1 MDPKEGETWQ
11 IRRVGPAATC
21 RNVLNIMKL
30 KIGINTFGRSP
41 NNDFFLDSK
50 ILKNF
55 ISRHHAVIIGETR
68 ESGNDV
74 FFLQEKGL
82 NGTFINDIRIKG
94 SSILSEGD
102 KITFGHTNGYKIEPG
117 QYSRQLHSEFQFV
130 FEKFQKCNELTKR
143 QSLDSVEYHQTRTC
157 CGTRKLPSSPEY
169 DRSECCDTVDK
180 QGALQTSRSPA
191 IQEHTLPASPH
202 MPVICGE
209 ENDLERGRLKNIS
222 SVCPNQKLCR
232 VQKSTTPE
240 VPDFME
246 EVEIRGAANSNESH
260 AECFVGNCGNIC
272 EVDQLNQCKS
282 PMFTSGNS
290 GEVSSQDENLESP
303 NEFVTDIQET
313 FDSFQKTSNF
323 SDNCDFTRSEN
334 ENGFEMPVSKTDDE
348 LPCKQVVTSFEPCET
363 KGSTNTKQKCNSR
376 PNSAKSSSSYDEC
389 DGDAK
394 GGRNI
399 WSIMS
404 DSNDEAMKDSSA
416 PSPVGESSDQSDDPV
431 SHQQDESS
439 DPLTNNQTLGFG
451 QSYFNDGLQNSQFR
465 KDHDGETNSMFSEDS
480 DSVQC
485 FKVLHWKV
493 SSLFRSLSEDDKTG
507 KSSDTKTSNQSGSNP
522 NKRRKAR
529 RFAPRTKRTRMRMK
543 NDEKLEEGVEW
554 YEEETCAAPDCSKPT
569 DRRVQW
575 VQCDDCDKWFHTVC
589 AGCRYDDVK
598 DSTKQFHCG
607 CG

>member
-30 KIGINTFGRSP
+30 KIGVNSFGRSP

-68 ESGNDV
+68 DGGSDV

-82 NGTFINDIRIKG
+82 NGTFINDVRIKG
-94 SSILSEGD
+94 SSILTEGD

-130 FEKFQKCNELTKR
+130 FEKFQKRHELPKH
-143 QSLDSVEYHQTRTC
+143 QGLDSVEYHQTRTC

-169 DRSECCDTVDK
+169 DRSECCDTLDK
-180 QGALQTSRSPA
+180 QGALRTCRSPT
-191 IQEHTLPASPH
+191 IQEHTLPASPTI
-202 MPVICGE
+202 PVTRGE
-209 ENDLERGRLKNIS
+209 ENDLESGRLKNVNTDCPTPK
-222 SVCPNQKLCR
+222 VCHVR
-232 VQKSTTPE
+232 KSASTPE

-246 EVEIRGAANSNESH
+246 EVEILGAADSAESH
-260 AECFVGNCGNIC
+260 TECSEGNCGNVS
-272 EVDQLNQCKS
+272 EVDKSNQCKS
-282 PMFTSGNS
+282 PVLTNGNS
-290 GEVSSQDENLESP
+290 GEASSQDEEVDSP
-303 NEFVTDIQET
+303 KAFVKDVQGEHET
-313 FDSFQKTSNF
+313 FQTKSNL
-323 SDNCDFTRSEN
+323 SDHCDFNKSED
-334 ENGFEMPVSKTDDE
+334 ENGSDVPVARTEDVS
-348 LPCKQVVTSFEPCET
+348 PCKQGDASLEMSEM
-363 KGSTNTKQKCNSR
+363 KGPANTKRKCNSR

-389 DGDAK
+389 DGDGK

-416 PSPVGESSDQSDDPV
+416 PSPLGESYDQSHNPV
-431 SHQQDESS
+431 IHQQDGSC
-439 DPLTNNQTLGFG
+439 DTLTNNETLAFG
-451 QSYFNDGLQNSQFR
+451 QSFFTDAVQNSNFR

-480 DSVQC
+480 DS
-485 FKVLHWKV
+485 
-493 SSLFRSLSEDDKTG
+493 
-507 KSSDTKTSNQSGSNP
+507 KSSDTRTNGQPGSNP

-529 RFAPRTKRTRMRMK
+529 RFAPRTKRTRVRLTD
-543 NDEKLEEGVEW
+543 DEKLEDGVEW
-554 YEEETCAAPDCSKPT
+554 YEEETCAAPDCSKPR

>member
-68 ESGNDV
+68 EGGSDV

-82 NGTFINDIRIKG
+82 NGTFINDVRIKG
-94 SSILSEGD
+94 SSILTEGD

-117 QYSRQLHSEFQFV
+117 QYSRQPHSEFQFV
-130 FEKFQKCNELTKR
+130 FEKFQKRNELTK
-143 QSLDSVEYHQTRTC
+143 QQGLDSVEYHQTRTC

-180 QGALQTSRSPA
+180 QGALRTSRSPT
-191 IQEHTLPASPH
+191 IQEHTLPASPQ
-202 MPVICGE
+202 MPVICRE

-222 SVCPNQKLCR
+222 SVCPNQNLCH
-232 VQKSTTPE
+232 VQKSPPTPE
-240 VPDFME
+240 VPHFVE
-246 EVEIRGAANSNESH
+246 EVEVQGAANSIESH
-260 AECFVGNCGNIC
+260 AECFVGNCGNVC
-272 EVDQLNQCKS
+272 EVDQSNQCKS
-282 PMFTSGNS
+282 PVLTNGNS
-290 GEVSSQDENLESP
+290 GEASSQDDNLDSP
-303 NEFVTDIQET
+303 KDFVTDIQEELDT
-313 FDSFQKTSNF
+313 FQKKSNF
-323 SDNCDFTRSEN
+323 SDDCELNKSEN
-334 ENGFEMPVSKTDDE
+334 ENGFEVPVSKTDVS
-348 LPCKQVVTSFEPCET
+348 PCKQGVTSFEPCET
-363 KGSTNTKQKCNSR
+363 KGPTNPKRMCNSR

-389 DGDAK
+389 DGDVK

-404 DSNDEAMKDSSA
+404 DSNDETMKDSSA
-416 PSPVGESSDQSDDPV
+416 PSPVGESSFDQSDDPV
-431 SHQQDESS
+431 THQQDESF
-439 DPLTNNQTLGFG
+439 DNPTNNHTLGFG
-451 QSYFNDGLQNSQFR
+451 QPYFTDGVQNSHFR

-480 DSVQC
+480 DS
-485 FKVLHWKV
+485 
-493 SSLFRSLSEDDKTG
+493 
-507 KSSDTKTSNQSGSNP
+507 KSSDTRTSNQSGSNP

-554 YEEETCAAPDCSKPT
+554 YEEETCAAQDCSKPT

-589 AGCRYDDVK
+589 AGCRYDDIK